1 MPSQNKNFETF
12 ENQNEEN
19 FNFEDFGNDQNQ
31 GLPLART
38 IDHMWIKNKLQPD
51 QQPTI
56 SNEEFK
62 QNLKEIFERWIRT
75 SDEDYFIVDFPVN
88 DVSDEMKDLINYE
101 EHRDD
106 YYLHGIKF
114 RIVRNG
120 DVHVMEWS
128 KVWDQY
134 FVSEDC
140 ITEIKSELAEN
151 SYYDSCTGML
161 IDYDDSDDY

>member
-1 MPSQNKNFETF
+1 MNYKIRRRQREDCAAIAHVVTVAWNETYKGIVPDWFLEELKTNEPDRAKKTYDEVNVVIPSN
-12 ENQNEEN
+12 
-19 FNFEDFGNDQNQ
+19 
-31 GLPLART
+31 
-38 IDHMWIKNKLQPD
+38 
-51 QQPTI
+51 
-56 SNEEFK
+56 
-62 QNLKEIFERWIRT
+62 
-75 SDEDYFIVDFPVN
+75 
-88 DVSDEMKDLINYE
+88 DLINYE

-114 RIVRNG
+114 RIARNG

-151 SYYDSCTGML
+151 SYYDPCTNIL
-161 IDYDDSDDY
+161 LDYDGPDGW

>member
-1 MPSQNKNFETF
+1 
-12 ENQNEEN
+12 
-19 FNFEDFGNDQNQ
+19 
-31 GLPLART
+31 
-38 IDHMWIKNKLQPD
+38 MWIQNKLQPD
-51 QQPTI
+51 QQHTI

-161 IDYDDSDDY
+161 IDYDDSDDW